1 MRSADYPMS
10 LKSRVLLA
18 DDHAVLRAG
27 IRLLL
32 NSQPDFDVVAEAAS
46 GIEALN
52 LAELTQPDLI
62 LLDLSMP
69 GLGGLDALPTLRQ
82 RVPTARILI
91 LTMHD
96 DPQYLRKALKSGA
109 AGYVLKKA
117 ADVELLSAM
126 RAVLRGE
133 VYVHPSMTRSLLED
147 LIPQGESSNELDLWK
162 GLSDREQEV
171 LRLVALGHTSAEIAA
186 RLNLSIKT
194 VETYRARGMEKLGLS
209 NRASLVRFAL
219 RNELIAPE

>member
-1 MRSADYPMS
+1 MTHKTRI
-10 LKSRVLLA
+10 LLA

-27 IRLLL
+27 LRLLL
-32 NSQPDFDVVAEAAS
+32 NNQPEFEVIGEASS
-46 GIEALN
+46 GIEALT
-52 LAELTQPDLI
+52 LAESLQPDLI

-69 GLGGLDALPTLRQ
+69 GLGGLDALPALR
-82 RVPTARILI
+82 RCAPSARILI

-96 DPQYLRKALKSGA
+96 DPQYLRQALKSGA

-117 ADVELLSAM
+117 ADIELLSAA
-126 RAVLRGE
+126 RAVSRGE

-147 LIPQGESSNELDLWK
+147 LIPQLEASDELEEWN

-171 LRLVALGHTSAEIAA
+171 LRQVALGHTSAEIAEK
-186 RLNLSIKT
+186 LNLSVKT
-194 VETYRARGMEKLGLS
+194 IETYRARGMEKLHLS

-219 RNELIAPE
+219 RNKLISPE

>member
-1 MRSADYPMS
+1 MTSKA
-10 LKSRVLLA
+10 RVLLA

-32 NSQPDFDVVAEAAS
+32 NSQPDFDVVGEAARS
-46 GIEALN
+46 IEALA
-52 LAELTQPDLI
+52 LAEEIQPDLI

-69 GLGGLDALPTLRQ
+69 GLGGLDALTVLR
-82 RVPTARILI
+82 RRAPNARILI

-96 DPQYLRKALKSGA
+96 DPQYLRKAPKSGA

-117 ADVELLSAM
+117 ADVELLSAL

-147 LIPQGESSNELDLWK
+147 LIPQGDSSDEMDLWK

-171 LRLVALGHTSAEIAA
+171 LRLVALGHTSAEIASK
-186 RLNLSIKT
+186 LNLSVKT
-194 VETYRARGMEKLGLS
+194 IETYRARGMEKLGLT
-209 NRASLVRFAL
+209 NRASLVRFTL
-219 RNELIAPE
+219 RNELISPE

>member
-1 MRSADYPMS
+1 MNS
-10 LKSRVLLA
+10 KSRILLA

-32 NSQPDFDVVAEAAS
+32 NSQPDFDVVGEAAS
-46 GIEALN
+46 GIEALT
-52 LAELTQPDLI
+52 LARQTQPDLI

-69 GLGGLDALPTLRQ
+69 SLGGLDALPTLRQ
-82 RVPTARILI
+82 QAPSARILI

-96 DPQYLRKALKSGA
+96 DPQYLRQALKSGA

-133 VYVHPSMTRSLLED
+133 VYVHPSMTRSLLDD
-147 LIPQGESSNELDLWK
+147 LIPKEESSDELDSWK

-171 LRLVALGHTSAEIAA
+171 LRLVALGHTSAEIAS
-186 RLNLSIKT
+186 RLNLSTKT

-209 NRASLVRFAL
+209 NRASLVRFAF
-219 RNELIAPE
+219 RNKLIAPD